1 MAYHTDKHAALD
13 AHGAWILKKL
23 EKRFGEERLGLN
35 TQEIGQVL
43 DSMMG
48 PAYDANGTPTPQ
60 RQDPAEA
67 ARRLI
72 AQGVI
77 HDGHHGKIQVG
88 KGGRL
93 LSVPLPALAASLA
106 AMMIDPQGEEAD
118 WVMGQT
124 DVPAAKPS
132 VITQTRGPR
141 SLGFMIAGTD
151 TPTPG
156 DERVF
161 HWAPP
166 PTRTFD
172 PTPHEQELLDGVLA
186 SLDEIAE
193 EHFEARA
200 QLRRT
205 ALQGLLPGAGE

>member
-1 MAYHTDKHAALD
+1 MDHRTDKQAALD
-13 AHGAWILKKL
+13 DTGAWILKKL

-43 DSMMG
+43 DSVMG
-48 PAYDANGTPTPQ
+48 PAYDDKGTPTPQ

-77 HDGHHGKIQVG
+77 HNGRHGKIEVG
-88 KGGRL
+88 KGGR

-106 AMMIDPQGEEAD
+106 SMMIDSDGEEAD
-118 WVMGQT
+118 WVMGEH
-124 DVPAAKPS
+124 DAPAAKPP

-141 SLGFMIAGTD
+141 SLGFIIAAPD
-151 TPTPG
+151 TPVPEG
-156 DERVF
+156 ERVF

-166 PTRTFD
+166 SAVTFD
-172 PTPHEQELLDGVLA
+172 PTPEEQALLDGVLA

-200 QLRRT
+200 QLRRK
-205 ALQGLLPGAGE
+205 ALKRSLAGHSP

>member
-1 MAYHTDKHAALD
+1 MTYRTDKHAALD
-13 AHGAWILKKL
+13 AHGAWILEKL

-141 SLGFMIAGTD
+141 SLGFMIAGPD
-151 TPTPG
+151 TPTS
-156 DERVF
+156 DEVRVF
-161 HWAPP
+161 HWAQV
-166 PTRTFD
+166 PTHRFD
-172 PTPHEQELLDGVLA
+172 PSAEEQELLTSVLA
-186 SLDEIAE
+186 SLDDISE

-200 QLRRT
+200 KLRRE
-205 ALQGLLPGAGE
+205 ALERMSGHEAR